1 MAVPAGQGPYRVEV
15 ELRYQPIAYR
25 WAHNLD
31 TYDAPEPKRF
41 VGYYA
46 SMSESSSSL
55 VATAAASSGN

>member
-1 MAVPAGQGPYRVEV
+1 MPAGQGPYRVEV

-41 VGYYA
+41 ENYDA

-55 VATAAASSGN
+55 VAAAVVSSGN